1 MSYYCISQGFYEISP
16 ALGKKEQ
23 EEFDR
28 LAECYYWRVVDG
40 GRHLAPMQENVW
52 HIWDDFEHLMETFFE
67 RKGYLLNGVVV
78 WKGENFYDIGECRV
92 ENNERNYFYGK
103 ELFEEVKDLSLRFL
117 ASDSEEDF
125 PFALRGLQDTPA
137 RRRHD
142 RYYYTEV
149 EEVHLNFSKPLKKK
163 DRMWLSAYAATDHH
177 RRNGL
182 PKEYGRGG
190 ELYVSNNSDD
200 EDFTCGQRAGECPD
214 LVCPWK
220 ADLRGRRLEI
230 IGEQERFDL
239 CGGECSALARPV
251 EWLDFLLMKVFSP
264 KGYVLNGYFFWKGEE
279 IHNAGVCLVH
289 DNRIYPAR
297 LPLAHPRDTREYA
310 GGYW

>member
-1 MSYYCISQGFYEISP
+1 MSYYCISHGFYEISP

-103 ELFEEVKDLSLRFL
+103 ELFEEVRDLSLRFL

-137 RRRHD
+137 RRRPD
-142 RYYYTEV
+142 RYYYTEAPS
-149 EEVHLNFSKPLKKK
+149 HARGQP
-163 DRMWLSAYAATDHH
+163 H
-177 RRNGL
+177 G
-182 PKEYGRGG
+182 GRGG
-190 ELYVSNNSDD
+190 PPELQQAV
-200 EDFTCGQRAGECPD
+200 EE
-214 LVCPWK
+214 
-220 ADLRGRRLEI
+220 
-230 IGEQERFDL
+230 ERPNVAFGL
-239 CGGECSALARPV
+239 CRHRS
-251 EWLDFLLMKVFSP
+251 S
-264 KGYVLNGYFFWKGEE
+264 
-279 IHNAGVCLVH
+279 
-289 DNRIYPAR
+289 
-297 LPLAHPRDTREYA
+297 
-310 GGYW
+310 